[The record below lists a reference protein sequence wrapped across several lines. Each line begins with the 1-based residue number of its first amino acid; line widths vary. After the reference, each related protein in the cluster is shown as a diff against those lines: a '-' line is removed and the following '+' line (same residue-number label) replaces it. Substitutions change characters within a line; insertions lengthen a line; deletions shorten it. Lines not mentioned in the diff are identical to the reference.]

1 MHREHQRWYS
11 PALGR
16 DMELLVVG
24 HAGARAIVFPTSMGR
39 FYDWEDRGMFG
50 PLAEQLEQGWLQL
63 YCVDSVDGE
72 SWYAH
77 GRHPAERA
85 RRHVDYDRYLATELL
100 PFTAE
105 RNPNP
110 YLITA
115 GASFGAYHA
124 VTFALRHPHLVGRAI
139 GLSGLYD
146 VKRFAAG
153 YVDDDVY
160 FNSPCDFIP
169 GEHDPERLDALR
181 RLDLI
186 LAIGR
191 DDPSSPNNE
200 DLSAKLW
207 AKDIPHRLRVWDGW
221 AHDWPWWRQMVALYI
236 AGDG

>member
-16 DMELLVVG
+16 DMDLLVVG

-39 FYDWEDRGMFG
+39 FYDWDDRGMFG
-50 PLAEQLEQGWLQL
+50 PLAEQLEQGWLQV

-72 SWYAH
+72 SWYA
-77 GRHPAERA
+77 RTSHPADRA
-85 RRHVDYDRYLATELL
+85 RRHLVYDRYLADELV

-124 VTFALRHPHLVGRAI
+124 VTFALRHPRLVDRTI

-146 VKRFAAG
+146 VKGFAAG
-153 YVDDDVY
+153 YFDDNVY

-169 GEHDPERLDALR
+169 GEHDAARLDALR
-181 RLDLI
+181 RLDII

-191 DDPSSPNNE
+191 DDPSCPNNE
-200 DLSAKLW
+200 ELSAQLA
-207 AKDIPHRLRVWDGW
+207 AKAIPHRLRIWDGW
-221 AHDWPWWRQMVALYI
+221 AHDWPWWQRMIGLYI
-236 AGDG
+236 SGDG